1 MRQFFR
7 RVRAVPALMAN
18 VSSSLWSAVAL
29 TMAIAAQ
36 AQAQRPPR
44 LPIPVRS
51 ATGAQTDTSV
61 RGLHSEKVIFEWAQP
76 DSTLRELLE
85 RKGYRQV
92 QYQGDVVHFDAHTR
106 ELRLRGKPAAV
117 KRDQTMLIGDTIAYS
132 DSTKRV
138 VATGD
143 TVILRDPTQA
153 DADDFIARGR
163 IDYDTD
169 TKQGTTG
176 AFATSVSSG
185 QRLYLSAERS
195 SIFTDS
201 LVAGKHII
209 FAQNGSF
216 TYCDHEE
223 PHFHFTTKD
232 MKFISENV
240 MVARPGVLYIGEVPV
255 FWIPFFFQDVRR
267 GRRSGLLTPNFGIAE
282 LLRNSPSYRRS
293 VQNMGYFFA
302 INDYMNAE
310 ASFDW
315 RSGARATEN
324 DPGFLRSNVEYRYK
338 WLNRFISGETAV
350 SYLAQRNGTTNTS
363 VTWNH
368 NQDFSKQT
376 RLTARLNWVQS
387 TTLQRATTI
396 NPVAANATIRS
407 QLSYQTKIGP
417 AQINVGGSRVQYP
430 GRTQVDMDFPSLNI
444 TTGSLGGERFTWT
457 PALQLSV
464 SKSQRIDQGL
474 QFPFVYN
481 PRPDGLIDS
490 SRFRA
495 DRRSMTFRFDTP
507 VKLGDFIWQNSFSV
521 NEQYRN
527 YPEQRE
533 IIGVRDTSIR
543 ATRIFARTF
552 ETSADW
558 TTSFNLP
565 RFFQGSWN
573 VSPSV
578 SVQNVDGASGLY
590 VRTERSG
597 GQWVAQA
604 KRLSWAI
611 GASPTLY
618 AQFPGIGPI
627 ARFRHSIAPQLSYSY
642 SKKAEVSD
650 RYLEALGR
658 TRVGYL
664 GSLQQNRIQLGFNTV
679 IEAKIRGST
688 QPVDT
693 SAASKGVETGSLA
706 GGGDD
711 EAIVAKGGADDKNLR
726 KLTLLSLQFSPLT
739 YDFARADSTG
749 KGFTDRTFTIS
760 GRTDLLP
767 GLDFRTSYELFQG
780 DPLSDTATF
789 SPYRTDLGVTFS
801 LNGKSGIVAML
812 GRLLGMS
819 TPLEAP
825 SRDPNRVVDAN
836 EQNIARQSR
845 QMNAAGGSMRGT
857 QLGIPTGNAWSL
869 NLQYNAARQRPPRGG
884 TQIRNDPTALCASQ
898 KIFGLAVYD
907 NCIFQAQNSP
917 ATGLTTG
924 QSAIGAPVFISP
936 ATQNVTSALTFSI
949 TQNWSAQW
957 STQYDVE
964 RNRFASQQVGL
975 QRQLHDWNAV
985 FAFTQAPNG
994 NFSFN
999 FFIALKAQPELKFN
1013 YDRQTYRQSSF

>member
-1 MRQFFR
+1 MALLTRVARLARQLLPCALL
-7 RVRAVPALMAN
+7 VAVPAA
-18 VSSSLWSAVAL
+18 
-29 TMAIAAQ
+29 
-36 AQAQRPPR
+36 AQRPRP
-44 LPIPVRS
+44 PVPNR
-51 ATGAQTDTSV
+51 TGAQPGGRPDTTV
-61 RGLHSEKVIFEWAQP
+61 RALHSEKAIFEWAQP
-76 DSTLRELLE
+76 DSAMKELLE
-85 RKGYRQV
+85 RKGYRTV
-92 QYQGDVVHFDAHTR
+92 QYQGDVVVFDARTK
-106 ELRLRGKPAAV
+106 ELRIRGKPSAV

-143 TVILRDPTQA
+143 TVVLRDPSQP
-153 DADDFIARGR
+153 DADDFVARGR
-163 IDYDTD
+163 IDYDTE
-169 TKQGTTG
+169 TKQGITG
-176 AFATSVSSG
+176 AFSTSVSSG
-185 QRLYLSAERS
+185 QRLYLTAERS
-195 SIFTDS
+195 AISTDS
-201 LVAGKHII
+201 LVEGKHII
-209 FAQNGSF
+209 FAKNGSF

-223 PHFHFTTKD
+223 PHFHFTTRD

-293 VQNMGYFFA
+293 VSNMGYFFA

-315 RSGARATEN
+315 RSAARSTDN
-324 DPGFLRSNVEYRYK
+324 DPGYLRSNIEYRYK
-338 WLNRFISGETAV
+338 WLNRFINGETAV
-350 SYLAQRNGTTNTS
+350 SYIAQRNGTTNTS
-363 VTWNH
+363 ITWNH

-387 TTLQRATTI
+387 TTVQRATTI

-407 QLSYQTKIGP
+407 QLSYQTKVGP
-417 AQINVGGSRVQYP
+417 AQINIGGSRVQYP
-430 GRTQVDMDFPSLNI
+430 GRSQVDMEFPSVNV
-444 TTGSLGGERFTWT
+444 TAGSLGSERFTWT
-457 PALQLSV
+457 PTMRLAV
-464 SKSQRIDQGL
+464 STNSKIDQGL
-474 QFPFVYN
+474 QFPYVYN
-481 PRPDGLIDS
+481 SNGRGGIDS
-490 SRFRA
+490 TRFNA
-495 DRRSMTFRFDTP
+495 GRRNMNFAFDTP
-507 VKLGDFIWQNSFSV
+507 LKLGDFIWQNSFSITERV
-521 NEQYRN
+521 ND

-533 IIGVRDTSIR
+533 IIGVRDTSQKF
-543 ATRIFARTF
+543 TRIFARTF
-552 ETSADW
+552 ESNADW

-573 VSPSV
+573 VSPTV
-578 SVQNVDGASGLY
+578 NVANVDGASGLW

-597 GQWVAQA
+597 GQWVQQA
-604 KRLSWAI
+604 KRLSYAI
-611 GASPTLY
+611 GASPTFY
-618 AQFPGIGPI
+618 AQFPGVGPI
-627 ARFRHSIAPQLSYSY
+627 QRFRHTVSPNVSFSYSPQA
-642 SKKAEVSD
+642 SVSD
-650 RYLEALGR
+650 EYLAALGR

-664 GSLQQNRIQLGFNTV
+664 GALKQNRVSLGFATN
-679 IEAKIRGST
+679 IEAKIKGSVV
-688 QPVDT
+688 PVDT
-693 SAASKGVETGSLA
+693 SAGRSGVESGDLARGNGDEPIA
-706 GGGDD
+706 GGGL
-711 EAIVAKGGADDKNLR
+711 GGEGKENLR
-726 KLTLLSLQFSPLT
+726 KIKLLSLNFSPLT
-739 YDFARADSTG
+739 YDFVRADSTG
-749 KGFTDRTFTIS
+749 KGFTDRTFSIS
-760 GRTDLLP
+760 GNTDLLP

-789 SPYRTDLGVTFS
+789 SPYRTDIGVSFS
-801 LNGKSGIVAML
+801 LNGKSGIFAVL
-812 GRLLGMS
+812 GRLLGKS
-819 TPLEAP
+819 PVLEAP
-825 SRDPNRVVDAN
+825 STDPRRPVNAN

-845 QMNAAGGSMRGT
+845 QMNAAGGSMRGM
-857 QLGIPTGNAWSL
+857 QASIPTGAGWSL

-884 TQIRNDPTALCASQ
+884 TQIKNDPATLCESQ
-898 KIFGLAVYD
+898 RIFGLSAYD
-907 NCIFQAQNSP
+907 NCIFQAQNAP

-936 ATQNVTSALTFSI
+936 PTQNVTSALTFNI